1 MLIDIEPEVF
11 DDVLAAYLRKCI
23 ESIAADNGELF
34 EGDDKKK
41 LLDAMKLT
49 HDWFARPSDWYFQ

>member
-1 MLIDIEPEVF
+1 MLVDLNADVF
-11 DDVLAAYLRKCI
+11 DDVLSAYLRTCI
-23 ESIAADNGELF
+23 DSISRDNGELF

-49 HDWFARPSDWYFQ
+49 HDWFARPSQWYFK

>member
-1 MLIDIEPEVF
+1 MLIDIDAEVF
-11 DDVLAAYLRKCI
+11 DDVLSAYLR
-23 ESIAADNGELF
+23 ESISRISRDNGELF

-49 HDWFARPSDWYFQ
+49 HDWFARPRDWYFK

>member
-1 MLIDIEPEVF
+1 MIIDVDPEVF
-11 DDVLAAYLRKCI
+11 DDVLSAYLR
-23 ESIAADNGELF
+23 ESIERIRRDNGELF

>member
-1 MLIDIEPEVF
+1 MIIDVEPEVF
-11 DDVLAAYLRKCI
+11 DDVLSAYLR
-23 ESIAADNGELF
+23 ESISRISRDNGELF

-49 HDWFARPSDWYFQ
+49 HDWFARPSQWYFK

>member
-1 MLIDIEPEVF
+1 MLVDLNADVF
-11 DDVLAAYLRKCI
+11 DDVLSAYLRTCI
-23 ESIAADNGELF
+23 DAIDRDNGELF

-49 HDWFARPSDWYFQ
+49 HDWFARPSQWYFK

>member
-1 MLIDIEPEVF
+1 MKVDIDADAF
-11 DDVLAAYLRKCI
+11 DEVLAAYLRNCI
-23 ESIAADNGELF
+23 VAITHDNGDLF

-49 HDWFARPSDWYFQ
+49 HDWFSKPSQWYFK

>member
-1 MLIDIEPEVF
+1 MIIDVDPEVF
-11 DDVLAAYLRKCI
+11 DDVLSAYLR
-23 ESIAADNGELF
+23 ESISRISRDNGELF

-49 HDWFARPSDWYFQ
+49 HDWFARPSQWYFK